1 MTQFLAVSNRK
12 GGVGKSTVAVMLAH
26 AAAAWSQRRVLLMDL
41 DTQCNASLMLIGGVG
56 WERACRAGHTIADY
70 FYDRFDKVAEDES
83 AYVSNDVGDVAHP
96 RLSAGRLSLLPGS
109 QRLEDIQGELLL
121 KHSKK
126 DLDADA
132 IAVQVRGRMK
142 RLMKHFGHDFDL
154 VILDCPP
161 GLSFAALAA
170 LDLADHVV
178 VPFRPDFVSQFALDR
193 VAMLI
198 ERVETAE
205 QLAGIPLAER
215 RYSCLANCLNGTGH
229 ERLLIDQ
236 LALDHPLLNT
246 RLPMLDSIA
255 RAFDW
260 DETKQSLEQKYADAA
275 PYLRALHDEV
285 LGTPQLRAISA

>member
-1 MTQFLAVSNRK
+1 MAP
-12 GGVGKSTVAVMLAH
+12 G
-26 AAAAWSQRRVLLMDL
+26 RV
-41 DTQCNASLMLIGGVG
+41 
-56 WERACRAGHTIADY
+56 
-70 FYDRFDKVAEDES
+70 
-83 AYVSNDVGDVAHP
+83 
-96 RLSAGRLSLLPGS
+96 SLLPGS

-126 DLDADA
+126 DIDADA
-132 IAVQVRGRMK
+132 VAVQVRGRMK
-142 RLMKHFGHDFDL
+142 RLMKHFGMDFDL
-154 VILDCPP
+154 VVLDCPP

-205 QLAGIPLAER
+205 QLAGIPFAER
-215 RYSCLANCLNGTGH
+215 RYSCVANCLNGSGH
-229 ERLLIDQ
+229 ERLLIEQ
-236 LALDHPLLNT
+236 LALDHPLLAA
-246 RLPMLDSIA
+246 RIPISDSIA

-260 DETKQSLEQKYADAA
+260 DETRRTMEQKYADAL

-285 LGTPQLRAISA
+285 ICTPQLRAKSA

>member
-1 MTQFLAVSNRK
+1 MA
-12 GGVGKSTVAVMLAH
+12 
-26 AAAAWSQRRVLLMDL
+26 
-41 DTQCNASLMLIGGVG
+41 
-56 WERACRAGHTIADY
+56 
-70 FYDRFDKVAEDES
+70 
-83 AYVSNDVGDVAHP
+83 P
-96 RLSAGRLSLLPGS
+96 GRLCLLPGS
-109 QRLEDIQGELLL
+109 QRLEEIQGELLL

-142 RLMKHFGHDFDL
+142 RLMKHFGMDFDL

-170 LDLADHVV
+170 LDLANHVL

-205 QLAGIPLAER
+205 QLSGVPFEQR
-215 RYSCLANCLNGTGH
+215 RYSCLANYMNGTGH
-229 ERLLIDQ
+229 ERLLVEQ
-236 LALDHPLLNT
+236 LALDHPLLAA
-246 RLPMLDSIA
+246 RIPILQSIA

-260 DETKQSLEQKYADAA
+260 EESKKTMEEKYADAL
-275 PYLRALHDEV
+275 PYLRTLHDEV
-285 LGTPQLRAISA
+285 LGTPQLRAKSA

>member
-12 GGVGKSTVAVMLAH
+12 GGVGKSTIAVMLAH
-26 AAAAWSQRRVLLMDL
+26 AAASWSKRRVLVMDL

-56 WERACRAGHTIADY
+56 WERACREGRTIADY

-83 AYVSNDVGDVAHP
+83 SYVMTNVGDVAHARMAP
-96 RLSAGRLSLLPGS
+96 GRLCLLPGS
-109 QRLEDIQGELLL
+109 QRLEEIQGELLL

-142 RLMKHFGHDFDL
+142 RLMKHFGMDFDL

-170 LDLADHVV
+170 LDLANHVL

-205 QLAGIPLAER
+205 QLSGVPFEER
-215 RYSCLANCLNGTGH
+215 RYSCLANYMNGTGH
-229 ERLLIDQ
+229 ERLLIEQ
-236 LALDHPLLNT
+236 LALDHPLLAV
-246 RLPMLDSIA
+246 RIPILQSIA

-260 DETKQSLEQKYADAA
+260 EESKQTMEEKYADAL
-275 PYLRALHDEV
+275 PYLRTLHDEV
-285 LGTPQLRAISA
+285 LGTPQLRAKSA